1 MKYLYENYVSLVAV
15 ISNDADILI
24 DRIRRLEQ
32 VLKENFKYYEFVFVD
47 NHSADDSLKV
57 LKSMDMKCTV
67 VELAQRH
74 KLPQAVMAGIDAAI
88 GDYVFEI
95 EDLSVEIDFN
105 LLIDMYETCQQGNDF
120 VFLTPGNSSAMS
132 RLFYRLLNG
141 RLRYP
146 AGQEVTSSVCILS
159 SRRAQNKVAAMGD
172 YIVNR
177 NVAYASAGLDCAYL
191 KTDMVYRN
199 RRGILTN
206 IGLMLDTFIYYT
218 DVVIRLLFMAAIFF
232 LVISLCIG
240 VYSVLSYLFE
250 EIAPGWTSTIMFI
263 SFGFF
268 GIFAI
273 LAVVSKYL
281 DQILKNT
288 SHSKHY
294 IFRDVLKK

>member
-57 LKSMDMKCTV
+57 LNSLDMKCTV

-95 EDLSVEIDFN
+95 EDLSVEIDFS

-146 AGQEVTSSVCILS
+146 AGAE
-159 SRRAQNKVAAMGD
+159 
-172 YIVNR
+172 
-177 NVAYASAGLDCAYL
+177 
-191 KTDMVYRN
+191 
-199 RRGILTN
+199 
-206 IGLMLDTFIYYT
+206 
-218 DVVIRLLFMAAIFF
+218 
-232 LVISLCIG
+232 
-240 VYSVLSYLFE
+240 
-250 EIAPGWTSTIMFI
+250 
-263 SFGFF
+263 
-268 GIFAI
+268 
-273 LAVVSKYL
+273 
-281 DQILKNT
+281 
-288 SHSKHY
+288 
-294 IFRDVLKK
+294 

>member
-1 MKYLYENYVSLVAV
+1 M
-15 ISNDADILI
+15 I
-24 DRIRRLEQ
+24 
-32 VLKENFKYYEFVFVD
+32 
-47 NHSADDSLKV
+47 
-57 LKSMDMKCTV
+57 
-67 VELAQRH
+67 
-74 KLPQAVMAGIDAAI
+74 
-88 GDYVFEI
+88 
-95 EDLSVEIDFN
+95 
-105 LLIDMYETCQQGNDF
+105 
-120 VFLTPGNSSAMS
+120 
-132 RLFYRLLNG
+132 
-141 RLRYP
+141 
-146 AGQEVTSSVCILS
+146 
-159 SRRAQNKVAAMGD
+159 
-172 YIVNR
+172 
-177 NVAYASAGLDCAYL
+177 
-191 KTDMVYRN
+191 YRN

-218 DVVIRLLFMAAIFF
+218 DVVIRLLFMAAVFF